1 MIILVCVIFEYA
13 TVIHRKLSALC
24 QVRNTGDLKP
34 WERQKTN
41 KKIRFKNAGSTFL
54 PFFQLFQS
62 FRNWEIKLQLK
73 RGDCVINGAY
83 NSCTVKLVY
92 RLAVHIL
99 KESKT

>member
-1 MIILVCVIFEYA
+1 MRCARCIIQGTLNHGNA
-13 TVIHRKLSALC
+13 K
-24 QVRNTGDLKP
+24 
-34 WERQKTN
+34 KTN

-83 NSCTVKLVY
+83 DLCTVKLVY

>member
-1 MIILVCVIFEYA
+1 MA
-13 TVIHRKLSALC
+13 TPK
-24 QVRNTGDLKP
+24 NK
-34 WERQKTN
+34 QKN
-41 KKIRFKNAGSTFL
+41 KVQKCRFNFL

-83 NSCTVKLVY
+83 NLCTVKLVY

>member
-1 MIILVCVIFEYA
+1 MQLLYTES
-13 TVIHRKLSALC
+13 SALC
-24 QVRNTGDLKP
+24 QVHNTGDLKP
-34 WERQKTN
+34 WQRQKTN
-41 KKIRFKNAGSTFL
+41 KKIRLKNAGSTFL

-83 NSCTVKLVY
+83 NLCTVKLVY

>member
-1 MIILVCVIFEYA
+1 MQLLYTES
-13 TVIHRKLSALC
+13 SALS
-24 QVRNTGDLKP
+24 QVHNTGDLKP
-34 WERQKTN
+34 WQRQKTN

-62 FRNWEIKLQLK
+62 FRNWEIKFQLK
-73 RGDCVINGAY
+73 RGDCVINAAY
-83 NSCTVKLVY
+83 NLCTVKLVY